1 MAELEARTSLG
12 AGAIAAFLASLC
24 CLGPLA
30 LLALGIGGAWVGYLT
45 ALSTYQ
51 PIFAGLTLVF
61 LALAF
66 RKVYLVPQACEPGT
80 QCDPR
85 TALLSSIR
93 CERKGMQN
101 QHESCCVSQLLV
113 NQKADIWRVT

>member
-66 RKVYLVPQACEPGT
+66 RKVYLVPQACEPGK

-85 TALLSSIR
+85 IARRQRVMFWTVGPLVLVLLAAPWAA
-93 CERKGMQN
+93 GY
-101 QHESCCVSQLLV
+101 LL
-113 NQKADIWRVT
+113 